1 MPERGGHAPG
11 SHPTDDQG
19 APMRTTIPPFHQARV
34 LVIGDVMLDRYWTGA
49 ATRISPEAPV
59 PVVHVTAVEERPGG
73 AANVALNIKTLGG
86 QVDLLGVVGRD
97 EAGAALEALLRGRG
111 IDCHLQRHPSA
122 CTSTKLRIL
131 SRHQQLLRA
140 DFEGGLSGLDPDE
153 LRAEYARLAPRAA
166 VVVLS
171 DYGKGTLASP
181 RPLIDQARTLGK
193 CVIVDPKGT
202 DFSRYQGATLLTPNR
217 AEFEAVAGLCASD
230 DELVERGERMR
241 LDLGWQGLLI
251 TRGEQGMTLLWT
263 GQPPL
268 HLPTRAQEVYDVTGA
283 GDTVVATL
291 ALALAAGAEPPEA
304 VRLAN
309 AAAGIVVGK
318 LGTAALTVAELG
330 RALHEPAV
338 GGFGLVSED
347 ELEVRMRQARARG
360 ERLVMTN
367 GCFDLLHAGHVGYL
381 EQARA
386 LGDRLIVAVN
396 ADASVAALKGPGRP
410 VNRLEHRMRVL
421 AALRSVDWVVP
432 FSEETPERLY
442 CRLLPDIIVKGGD
455 YAPADIA
462 GGPCVTANGGRVVV
476 LDFLNG
482 VSTTGLIERMRE
494 GGGEP

>member
-1 MPERGGHAPG
+1 MPERGGRASG
-11 SHPTDDQG
+11 TYPTDDQG
-19 APMRTTIPPFHQARV
+19 ALMRTTIPPFHQARV

-86 QVDLLGVVGRD
+86 QVDLLGVVGQD
-97 EAGAALEALLRGRG
+97 EAGAALETLLRGRG
-111 IDCHLQRHPSA
+111 IDCHLQRHPGA

-140 DFEGGLSGLDPDE
+140 DFEGSLSGLDPDE
-153 LRAEYARLAPRAA
+153 LRAWYERLAPQAA

-181 RPLIDQARTLGK
+181 RTLIDQARALGK
-193 CVIVDPKGT
+193 CVIVDPKST
-202 DFSRYQGATLLTPNR
+202 DFSRYRGATLLTPNR
-217 AEFEAVAGLCASD
+217 AEFEAVAGACAGD
-230 DELVERGERMR
+230 EELVAQGQQMR

-251 TRGEQGMTLLWT
+251 TRGEQGMTLLWA

-291 ALALAAGAEPPEA
+291 ALALATGAPPQQA

-318 LGTAALTVAELG
+318 LGTAAVTVAELG
-330 RALHEPAV
+330 RALHEPQA

-347 ELEVRMRQARARG
+347 ALETQMRQARARG
-360 ERLVMTN
+360 ETLVMTN
-367 GCFDLLHAGHVGYL
+367 GCFDLLHAGHVTYL

-410 VNRLEHRMRVL
+410 VNTLAHRMRVL
-421 AALRSVDWVVP
+421 AALKCVDWVVP
-432 FSEETPERLY
+432 FTDATPQRLY
-442 CRLLPDIIVKGGD
+442 CRLLPDVIVKGGD
-455 YAPADIA
+455 YSPAQIM

-476 LDFLNG
+476 LDFLDG

-494 GGGEP
+494 GRGEP

>member
-1 MPERGGHAPG
+1 
-11 SHPTDDQG
+11 
-19 APMRTTIPPFHQARV
+19 MRTAIPPFHQARV

-73 AANVALNIKTLGG
+73 AANVALNISTLGG
-86 QVDLLGVVGRD
+86 EVELLGVVGQD
-97 EAGAALEALLRGRG
+97 EAGRALEALLRDRG
-111 IDCHLQRHPSA
+111 IGSHLQRHPSA

-140 DFEGGLSGLDPDE
+140 DFEGLLTGLDTDAQLANFE
-153 LRAEYARLAPRAA
+153 RLAPAAA
-166 VVVLS
+166 VIVLS
-171 DYGKGTLASP
+171 DYGKGTLKSP
-181 RPLIDQARTLGK
+181 RALIECARTLGK

-202 DFSRYQGATLLTPNR
+202 DFSRYQGATLMTPNR
-217 AEFEAVAGLCASD
+217 AEFEAVAGPCATD
-230 DELVERGERMR
+230 DELVEQGEQMR
-241 LDLGWQGLLI
+241 LGLGLQGLLI
-251 TRGEQGMTLLWT
+251 TRSEQGMTLLWA

-291 ALALAAGAEPPEA
+291 ALALAAGTHPQEA

-318 LGTAALTVAELG
+318 LGTAAVTVAELC
-330 RALHEPAV
+330 RALHEPEA
-338 GGFGLVSED
+338 GGFGLVTED
-347 ELEVRMRQARARG
+347 ELETEMRQARARG
-360 ERLVMTN
+360 ETLVMTN
-367 GCFDLLHAGHVGYL
+367 GCFDILHAGHVAYL
-381 EQARA
+381 EQARG

-396 ADASVAALKGPGRP
+396 SDASVAALKGPGRP

-421 AALRSVDWVVP
+421 AALKSVDWVVP
-432 FSEETPERLY
+432 FTEETPERLY
-442 CRLLPDIIVKGGD
+442 CRVLPDVIVKGGD

-476 LDFLNG
+476 LDFLAG
-482 VSTTGLIERMRE
+482 VSTTGLIERMRQ
-494 GGGEP
+494 GRGDR